1 MKAWQEGFAAFA
13 ATLTASMLLASGGML
28 IAVSNQQ
35 MKVSVQIDAITEK
48 LSDLADSMKGLEGRV
63 RILEIKR

>member
-13 ATLTASMLLASGGML
+13 ATLTATMLLASGGML

>member
-13 ATLTASMLLASGGML
+13 ATLTATMLLASGGML

-35 MKVSVQIDAITEK
+35 MKVSVQVDAITEK
-48 LSDLADSMKGLEGRV
+48 LSELADSMKGLEGRV